1 MSSDKLSRSTK
12 ALRVNSIDQDK
23 FRSSLNLME
32 QDRHHLLQ
40 SLREVQK
47 KNELEAEKNFE
58 LGRNLNFQSEHIK
71 NLESENE
78 DLTAKLKTLSNR
90 LEEIENLYNSLVQER
105 GSLRV
110 TVSQLQDELQ
120 INKLQASDKE
130 LYIEKLASSYND
142 EKNIILNVHQKHSK
156 VLTVKIL
163 FEAVASIYSD
173 RTSWA
178 LSKMKERIMINVTLA
193 KMTFMMMKRF
203 VRSRTRFALD
213 ELRRNVRTV
222 KVEKIVKAFVTRNRS
237 LATKKK
243 VWKVLNSMAKDR
255 MRAKERVR
263 KGIFKTSAL
272 EKSRTKVRMLRL
284 VTRWKNV
291 MIKDL
296 YGKRVLASAV
306 HKKHLQ
312 ALLVYF
318 RQWIKVKNSLKQ
330 LQAYED
336 LSCDLSAFSFKQAV
350 FYEFKRICQIQAQ
363 RKKFS
368 LFVVRLQV
376 QKNKHKVLVELGRFK
391 ALQGQRKTRLQHFCD
406 YFSNKSTKLACR
418 KWRNCVAQHHKSK
431 NLSTV
436 FKNHLKHSSF
446 LGVNKLFISWKLF
459 TSQNKLSKTHKALQT
474 EGPLRQKFE
483 QGFNEL
489 LSHNS
494 RIMMTKVI
502 QNMMKSGKSIL
513 RSYWLT
519 WTSIVYKFNLS
530 KRNLAK
536 RLLSIYSQFTLKA
549 FSTWK
554 DFVRRSHFCQLSSS
568 QQETS
573 LENQVLLEHISNLEA
588 CLQGTT
594 EAKKAVST
602 SNFVQVL
609 KTIEQKTKISNLR
622 KWGQIAF
629 KSSNYLSGALRLNSC
644 LYFNVLLD
652 GFESLQLFNR
662 KKYVKEVHSKKLYI
676 FTFKKWKKFNSFMV
690 QGWVSFVRLQ
700 KFHRARMTK
709 VLTCRY
715 RRSLA
720 LAVECWR
727 DWLHFL
733 NRSEGEVRLEVLE
746 NQLNQVRE
754 ELEDVC
760 QCLSVEKER
769 TWSLEEI
776 LRYKNVRRLVL
787 SLEGVHIR
795 TLNESI
801 FRWTGFVTKERLKFR
816 YLNKMIHCNK
826 RIDVKAAVQ
835 TWIDSKNLM
844 IKIKSNSNYSNLL
857 NEKKVMRREMNS
869 LKSALESQ
877 LDEKQ
882 GKLEKQLE
890 DNQKLSKRLDKM
902 LQISIRKQA
911 ETLTVPLSHQA
922 FRSWKL
928 FYSAKKS
935 NLSNLIRITAKAKQ
949 RTGFHSIFLY
959 HQRIV
964 RQSHLHQTY
973 NNFFYSFRSRKLKH
987 AFNKLVHRSY
997 RSVQGSQSKE
1007 LQVYNNKISA
1017 LAIKLHKSKQSSLS
1031 KALKFVWDKNR
1042 IDILRSWKETTRKLK
1057 AIKDAHERFES
1068 RANAL
1073 KAKFSVN
1080 QWTFCTQVKLRN
1092 KQIQRLMLQSRL
1104 GKVTKVTFDSWK
1116 NLHLTGRSV
1125 ERSLKLVKFHFSREL
1140 LNFAFSSVKAFAV
1153 HQRTFSTWH
1162 QFHKSQSTKVALSIF
1177 AKQDL
1182 FHNFQCWRSKSRHLS
1197 SILSKISHVLSS
1209 SKARLERH
1217 GLQLWS
1223 LKVSLIQT
1231 ALHIESH
1238 GKTAR
1243 SLSKLVKVH
1252 QTMQRF
1258 IKSEGLS
1265 SRYFDEYQMQHLSS
1279 DLYFWYH
1286 SFDRS
1291 DTLQYRF
1298 TVWKM
1303 FVIKRQSVK
1312 FLAFRM
1318 NAYRYKGNVV
1328 HCFGVW
1334 KGKTFS
1340 DSLTGMNRRG
1350 LIRSLVVLER
1360 ENREIKESL
1369 KEKHVNLKYLE
1380 SYTDI
1385 LEEHVRRG
1393 QNQALARCAVQV
1405 HRVMNKFL
1413 TRWMANVHITRIV
1426 INELNLRE
1434 LEDELMY
1441 TRRKCRD
1448 YDIENKELVVE
1459 NKGLLTA
1466 LMKAEDIIMKANRLN

>member
-1 MSSDKLSRSTK
+1 MSSDKLSRSSK

-47 KNELEAEKNFE
+47 KSELEAEKNFE

-90 LEEIENLYNSLVQER
+90 LEEIENLYNSLAQER
-105 GSLRV
+105 GNLRA

-163 FEAVASIYSD
+163 FETIAKIYSE
-173 RTSWA
+173 RTSWT
-178 LSKMKERIMINVTLA
+178 LRTMKERILVNVTLA
-193 KMTFMMMKRF
+193 KMIFMMMKRF
-203 VRSRTRFALD
+203 LKARTKFALD
-213 ELRRNVRTV
+213 ELRQNVRTV
-222 KVEKIVKAFVTRNRS
+222 KVEKIVKGFVVRKRN
-237 LATKKK
+237 LAVKKK
-243 VWKVLNSMAKDR
+243 IWKVLNGLAKERIRAKDR
-255 MRAKERVR
+255 LR
-263 KGIFKTSAL
+263 KGMMKTSVID
-272 EKSRTKVRMLRL
+272 KSRTKVRMLRL

-296 YGKRVLASAV
+296 YGKRVLGNVV
-306 HKKHLQ
+306 HKKHLK
-312 ALLVYF
+312 ALWVYF
-318 RQWIKVKNSLKQ
+318 KQWVKVESNLKQ

-336 LSCDLSAFSFKQAV
+336 LSCDLSAFTFKQAV

-376 QKNKHKVLVELGRFK
+376 QKNKHKVLVELARFK
-391 ALQGQRKTRLQHFCD
+391 SLQNQRKTRLRHFCD
-406 YFSNKSTKLACR
+406 YFSNKSTQLACR
-418 KWRNCVAQHHKSK
+418 KWRNFVLNQYKNK
-431 NLSTV
+431 NLSIV

-459 TSQNKLSKTHKALQT
+459 TSQNKLNKTNRKLET
-474 EGPLRQKFE
+474 EEPLRQKFE
-483 QGFNEL
+483 QGYYEL

-502 QNMMKSGKSIL
+502 KNMMKSGKNII
-513 RSYWLT
+513 RSYWFT
-519 WTSIVYKFNLS
+519 WTSLVYKFNHS
-530 KRNLAK
+530 KRNLSK
-536 RLLSIYSQFTLKA
+536 RLFSIYSQFTQKA
-549 FSTWK
+549 FVTWK
-554 DFVRRSHFCQLSSS
+554 DFIKLSHFSQLSSNH
-568 QQETS
+568 QETS
-573 LENQVLLEHISNLEA
+573 IENQVLLEHISNLET

-594 EAKKAVST
+594 EAKKAIST
-602 SNFVQVL
+602 SNLVQKL
-609 KTIEQKTKISNLR
+609 KTLEKKTKISNLR

-644 LYFNVLLD
+644 LYFNILLD
-652 GFESLQLFNR
+652 GFESLQIFNR
-662 KKYVKEVHSKKLYI
+662 KRYLKEVNNKKLYI
-676 FTFKKWKKFNSFMV
+676 FTFKKWKKFNSFMITS
-690 QGWVSFVRLQ
+690 WTSFVRLQ
-700 KFHRARMTK
+700 KFHRAKMTK
-709 VLTCRY
+709 ILTWKY
-715 RRSLA
+715 RKSLDY
-720 LAVECWR
+720 AVACWR

-733 NRSEGEVRLEVLE
+733 NRNEGEVRLEVLE

-816 YLNKMIHCNK
+816 YLNKMIQCNK
-826 RIDVKAAVQ
+826 RIDVKAAMQ
-835 TWIDSKNLM
+835 TWIDSKNYM
-844 IKIKSNSNYSNLL
+844 IKMKNNQNYSSLV

-882 GKLEKQLE
+882 GKIEKQLE
-890 DNQKLSKRLDKM
+890 ENEKLSRRLNKM
-902 LQISIRKQA
+902 LQISVRKQS
-911 ETLTVPLSHQA
+911 ETLTVPLPHQA
-922 FRSWKL
+922 FKSWKL
-928 FYSAKKS
+928 LYSTKKS
-935 NLSNLIRITAKAKQ
+935 SLSNLIRITYKAKQ
-949 RTGFHSIFLY
+949 RTGFKSIFLY
-959 HQRIV
+959 FQHILYINQ
-964 RQSHLHQTY
+964 LHQKY
-973 NNFFYSFRSRKLKH
+973 NNLFYSFRSRKLKH
-987 AFNKLVHRSY
+987 AFNHLVHRSY
-997 RSVQGSQSKE
+997 RCIQGNQSKE

-1017 LAIKLHKSKQSSLS
+1017 LSIKLHKSKQSSLD
-1031 KALKFVWDKNR
+1031 KALKFIWDKKKIEMVRN
-1042 IDILRSWKETTRKLK
+1042 WKETTRKLK
-1057 AIKDAHERFES
+1057 AIKDANERFEC
-1068 RANAL
+1068 RAFAL
-1073 KAKFSVN
+1073 KAKFTVS
-1080 QWTFCTQVKLRN
+1080 QWIFFTQIKLRN
-1092 KQIQRLMLQSRL
+1092 KQIQRIMFNSRL
-1104 GKVTKVTFDSWK
+1104 GKVLKVTFESWK
-1116 NLHLTGRSV
+1116 NLHLTGKKV
-1125 ERSLKLVKFHFSREL
+1125 EKALKTIKFHFSREL
-1140 LNFAFSSVKAFAV
+1140 ENSAFSSIKAFAV
-1153 HQRTFSTWH
+1153 HQRTFSAWH
-1162 QFHKSQSTKVALSIF
+1162 QFYKSQLTKVALTIF
-1177 AKQDL
+1177 TKQDL

-1197 SILSKISHVLSS
+1197 SIQSSLLQILSS
-1209 SKARLERH
+1209 SKSRMERH
-1217 GLQLWS
+1217 GFHLWTV
-1223 LKVSLIQT
+1223 KTSLIQT
-1231 ALHIESH
+1231 AEHIEQH
-1238 GKTAR
+1238 GKTAQ
-1243 SLSKLVKVH
+1243 SLSKLFKVH
-1252 QTMQRF
+1252 QTMQKF

-1265 SRYFDEYQMQHLSS
+1265 SRYFDEYQMQHLPSN
-1279 DLYFWYH
+1279 LYFWYH
-1286 SFDRS
+1286 SFDRT

-1298 TVWKM
+1298 TIWKM
-1303 FVIKRQSVK
+1303 FVIKRQSIK

-1318 NAYRYKGNVV
+1318 NVFRYKGNYL
-1328 HCFGVW
+1328 HCFGIW
-1334 KGKTFS
+1334 KKKTFS
-1340 DSLTGMNRRG
+1340 DNLRGMNRRG

-1360 ENREIKESL
+1360 ENREIKENL

-1405 HRVMNKFL
+1405 HRVMSRFL
-1413 TRWMANVHITRIV
+1413 TRWMANVQITRIV
-1426 INELNLRE
+1426 INELNIRE